1 MRMRKKGN
9 LDTRIQEC
17 GDLLLA
23 TEGKFTNVMEFIKDK
38 EYIDYKQVF
47 GNDNPVCLDV
57 GCGLGGFAIEFAKQ
71 NPNINLIALEM
82 FSNVIIGAID
92 KAAKENLTNL
102 RFLNIRC
109 ECLEKCIRDGSI
121 DKIYLNFSNPLHN
134 KSDEKQRLTN
144 QRFLKIYS
152 KLLKDDGII
161 IQKTDDRP
169 FFEYSLQSYK
179 DNGFVILDECWDLAA
194 LNDKEN
200 IITEH
205 EQKYMKEGKTIYR
218 VKVKYLPN

>member
-1 MRMRKKGN
+1 MRKKGN
-9 LDTRIQEC
+9 LETRIQEC

-23 TEGKFTNVMEFIKDK
+23 TEGTFTNALEFIKIK
-38 EYIDYKQVF
+38 EYIDYKEVF
-47 GNDNPVCLDV
+47 HNDNPVHLDI

-92 KAAKENLTNL
+92 KAKEAKLPNL

-109 ECLEKCIRDGSI
+109 ECLEKYIKDSSI

-144 QRFLKIYS
+144 QRFLNIYR
-152 KLLKDDGII
+152 KLLKKDGVI
-161 IQKTDDRP
+161 IQKTDDRD

-179 DNGFVILDECWDLAA
+179 DNGFIILDECWDLKA
-194 LNDKEN
+194 LKDPSN

-205 EQKYMKEGKTIYR
+205 EQKYMDAGKTIYR
-218 VKVKYLPN
+218 VISRP